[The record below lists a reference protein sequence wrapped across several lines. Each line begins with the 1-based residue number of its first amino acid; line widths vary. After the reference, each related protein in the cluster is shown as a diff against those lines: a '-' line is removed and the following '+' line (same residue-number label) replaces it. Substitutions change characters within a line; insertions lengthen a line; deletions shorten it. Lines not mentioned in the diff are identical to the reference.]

1 MQQRSS
7 SSKVAV
13 LWNLY
18 HTKPLSWEKMYPH
31 KQHTATQSHFFS
43 YSLQLFTINA
53 TEHMFDKKHLLRRDE
68 VSSFFLCGCTQN
80 SYTLLHGY
88 PLAGFSVY
96 SSNCWHNSPI
106 ALGEGTA
113 IKDYF
118 KGLSLCPPVRGINF
132 LVESNESQS
141 TVLNYVSQAHKPSQS
156 PALHKLAK
164 LGRSQTPEA
173 PG

>member
-1 MQQRSS
+1 
-7 SSKVAV
+7 
-13 LWNLY
+13 
-18 HTKPLSWEKMYPH
+18 MYPH
-31 KQHTATQSHFFS
+31 MQHTATQSHFFS
-43 YSLQLFTINA
+43 YSLQLYFTINA
-53 TEHMFDKKHLLRRDE
+53 TEHMFDKKHLLWRDE

-80 SYTLLHGY
+80 SYTLLHAY

-106 ALGEGTA
+106 ALGDGTA

-118 KGLSLCPPVRGINF
+118 KGLSLCPPVRCINF

-141 TVLNYVSQAHKPSQS
+141 TVLNDVSQAHKPSQS